1 MIPDLLADPFGERS
15 HTIARRRL
23 HLLGGRIVFESANP
37 ELLRLVDAA
46 YADLPRHRL
55 SARTPELRVGLV
67 LTSSSS
73 RRGHRRAEP
82 PPLQMLSAIG
92 FAGGATPSSSFVVVS
107 PRAGTAIVS
116 VPGSMLRF
124 PYHTRYELIEFAV
137 FTLAARSQGLVSL
150 HAACVGRAG
159 RGILLM
165 GPTGSGKSTLT
176 LQCMLQGFEILS
188 EDSVFVAP
196 GRMLATG
203 VPNFLHV
210 QAESLRWL
218 RGTQDAA
225 AIRNSPVIRRRSGIA
240 KFEVDL
246 RRTHYR
252 LARAP
257 LRIAAIVFLSPQQA
271 GGRPLLQPL
280 SRSELL
286 RRMAIHQA
294 YAANQP
300 GWERFSQRAS
310 QLPAYELRRG
320 QHPLEAVQPLRSL
333 LESQARPGHVRLPRR
348 PG

>member
-23 HLLGGRIVFESANP
+23 HLLGGRVVFESANP

-240 KFEVDL
+240 TNPL
-246 RRTHYR
+246 P
-252 LARAP
+252 ARACTAEDCRRRLSLAATGRAP
-257 LRIAAIVFLSPQQA
+257 SASPTSVEVRAAAPDGDSSGVCRKSTGVGALQPARVAASRLRIAARAASPRS
-271 GGRPLLQPL
+271 RPAPAL
-280 SRSELL
+280 
-286 RRMAIHQA
+286 
-294 YAANQP
+294 AARVS
-300 GWERFSQRAS
+300 G
-310 QLPAYELRRG
+310 
-320 QHPLEAVQPLRSL
+320 
-333 LESQARPGHVRLPRR
+333 
-348 PG
+348 

>member
-1 MIPDLLADPFGERS
+1 MIPDLLADPFGET
-15 HTIARRRL
+15 HAIARRKL
-23 HLLGGRIVFESANP
+23 HLLGGRFMFESANP
-37 ELLRLVDAA
+37 ELLRLVDVA

-55 SARTPELRVGLV
+55 SARTPSLRVGLV
-67 LTSSSS
+67 LRPSP
-73 RRGHRRAEP
+73 RGHRRAEP
-82 PPLQMLSAIG
+82 PPLQMLSAAG
-92 FAGGATPSSSFVVVS
+92 LAGGATPSSSFVVVS

-159 RGILLM
+159 RGLLLM
-165 GPTGSGKSTLT
+165 GQTGSGKSTLT
-176 LQCMLQGFEILS
+176 LQCMLHGFEILS

-196 GRMLATG
+196 GKMLATG

-225 AIRNSPVIRRRSGIA
+225 VIRASPVIRRRSGTA

-246 RRTHYR
+246 RRTRYR
-252 LARAP
+252 LAHAP
-257 LRIAAIVFLSPQQA
+257 LRIAAVVFLSPQQA
-271 GGRPLLQPL
+271 GRRPLLEPL
-280 SRSELL
+280 SKSELL

-300 GWERFSQRAS
+300 GWERFSRRAS

-320 QHPLEAVQPLRSL
+320 QHPLEAVEPLRSL
-333 LESQARPGHVRLPRR
+333 LHVRPPRP